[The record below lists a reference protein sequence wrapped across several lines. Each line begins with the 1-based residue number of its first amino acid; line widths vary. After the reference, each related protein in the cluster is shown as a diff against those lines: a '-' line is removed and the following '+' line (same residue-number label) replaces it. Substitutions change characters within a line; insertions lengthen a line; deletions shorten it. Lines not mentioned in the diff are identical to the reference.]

1 MKLKTGFSVED
12 IGKFG
17 LYNCRNVKSISAKNI
32 GVCALAYARKL
43 EDVYG
48 VDKLFDG
55 ALFSCENLEGL
66 DFNTIDS
73 IGRKERSYILWQNRM
88 YKFSFSGKKI

>member
-1 MKLKTGFSVED
+1 MED

-32 GVCALAYARKL
+32 GICALAYGKKL
-43 EDVYG
+43 EHVYG
-48 VDKLFDG
+48 VDKLLDG

-66 DFNTIDS
+66 DFNTLDTIERFALAKTGLKS
-73 IGRKERSYILWQNRM
+73 IKFAGSYIGD
-88 YKFSFSGKKI
+88 FA